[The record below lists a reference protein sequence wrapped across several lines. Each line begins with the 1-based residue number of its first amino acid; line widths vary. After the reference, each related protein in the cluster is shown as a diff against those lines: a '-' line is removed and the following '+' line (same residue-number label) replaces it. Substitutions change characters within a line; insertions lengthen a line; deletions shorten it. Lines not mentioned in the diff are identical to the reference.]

1 MISSSGNQ
9 DGVET
14 KVFQPRIEVLP
25 PLPQFMLLWV
35 LLFVGVALALFV
47 YARHQP
53 FPEHGFTAGGIFLF
67 VGFVLYIAM
76 GADRATS
83 PIVPP
88 TLAIFFGGLF
98 TIIGGRHMART
109 QRDVIVAPFSGLLLV
124 GGIFGFV
131 TIDWIEQSTV
141 EQIGNFTIASLF
153 LLLEI
158 YLLFR
163 GLVVGVQGVTWS
175 QSGLRQTQRGLIH
188 GPRGAIAHFER
199 SWDMQDPVLNVM
211 AHAALARIHNKIGD
225 LSEAEM
231 HEDRLRRL
239 GGWDVVDDSW
249 VAIID
254 SSLVSMSK
262 SSENQSEE

>member
-1 MISSSGNQ
+1 
-9 DGVET
+9 
-14 KVFQPRIEVLP
+14 
-25 PLPQFMLLWV
+25 MLLWV
-35 LLFVGVALALFV
+35 LLFVGVAFALFV

-76 GADRATS
+76 GAERATS

-98 TIIGGRHMART
+98 TIIGGRHMSRT
-109 QRDVIVAPFSGLLLV
+109 QRDVIVAPFSGILLV
-124 GGIFGFV
+124 AGIFGLV
-131 TIDWIEQSTV
+131 IMDWIEQSTV
-141 EQIGNFTIASLF
+141 EQIGNFIMASMF

-175 QSGLRQTQRGLIH
+175 QSGLRQVQRGLIH

-211 AHAALARIHNKIGD
+211 AHAALARIHSSIGD
-225 LSEAEM
+225 ISESDM

-239 GGWDVVDDSW
+239 GGWDVVDSSW
-249 VAIID
+249 IAIID
-254 SSLVSMSK
+254 SSLASK
-262 SSENQSEE
+262 SMRIENESEE

>member
-1 MISSSGNQ
+1 
-9 DGVET
+9 
-14 KVFQPRIEVLP
+14 
-25 PLPQFMLLWV
+25 MLLWV
-35 LLFVGVALALFV
+35 LLFVGVALVLFV

-53 FPEHGFTAGGIFLF
+53 FPEHGFTAGGTFLF

-76 GADRATS
+76 GADRATT

-88 TLAIFFGGLF
+88 ALAILFGGLF

-109 QRDVIVAPFSGLLLV
+109 QRDVIVAPFSGILLV
-124 GGIFGFV
+124 AGIFGLV
-131 TIDWIEQSTV
+131 TLNWIEQSTV
-141 EQIGNFTIASLF
+141 EQIGNFIIASLF

-175 QSGLRQTQRGLIH
+175 QSGLRQIQRGLIH
-188 GPRGAIAHFER
+188 GPRGAISHFER

-211 AHAALARIHNKIGD
+211 AHAALAKIHSKIGEI
-225 LSEAEM
+225 SESEM

-239 GGWDVVDDSW
+239 GGWDVVDASW
-249 VAIID
+249 IGIID
-254 SSLVSMSK
+254 SSLASISNHP
-262 SSENQSEE
+262 ENQSEE

>member
-1 MISSSGNQ
+1 
-9 DGVET
+9 
-14 KVFQPRIEVLP
+14 
-25 PLPQFMLLWV
+25 MLLWV
-35 LLFVGVALALFV
+35 LLFIGVAFALFV

-76 GADRATS
+76 GAERATS

-88 TLAIFFGGLF
+88 ILAIFFGGFF

-109 QRDVIVAPFSGLLLV
+109 QRDVIVAPFSGILLV
-124 GGIFGFV
+124 AGIFGLA
-131 TIDWIEQSTV
+131 TLDWIEQTTV
-141 EQIGNFTIASLF
+141 EQIGNFVIASLF

-175 QSGLRQTQRGLIH
+175 QSGLRQIQRGLIH

-211 AHAALARIHNKIGD
+211 AHAALARIHNSIGD
-225 LSEAEM
+225 LSESEM

-239 GGWDVVDDSW
+239 GGWDVVDSSW
-249 VAIID
+249 IAIIE
-254 SSLVSMSK
+254 SSLDPQSQR
-262 SSENQSEE
+262 SEFQSEE

>member
-1 MISSSGNQ
+1 
-9 DGVET
+9 
-14 KVFQPRIEVLP
+14 
-25 PLPQFMLLWV
+25 MLLWV
-35 LLFVGVALALFV
+35 LLFFGVAFALFV

-76 GADRATS
+76 GAERATS

-88 TLAIFFGGLF
+88 ALAIFFGGLY
-98 TIIGGRHMART
+98 TIIGGRHMSRT
-109 QRDVIVAPFSGLLLV
+109 QRDVIVAPFSGILLV
-124 GGIFGFV
+124 AGIFGLV
-131 TIDWIEQSTV
+131 TVDWIEQSTV
-141 EQIGNFTIASLF
+141 EQIGNFIMASMF

-175 QSGLRQTQRGLIH
+175 QSGLRQVQRGLIH

-211 AHAALARIHNKIGD
+211 AHAALARIHSSIGD
-225 LSEAEM
+225 ISESDM

-239 GGWDVVDDSW
+239 GGWDVVDSSW
-249 VAIID
+249 IAIID
-254 SSLVSMSK
+254 SSLESKSMSIEK
-262 SSENQSEE
+262 ESEE